1 MKNNIFRK
9 TAQAIRNVLGR
20 NSVDTGFDQS
30 LTESNKLLRHLF
42 EVRMFDL
49 KKKPKKKK
57 KDEENNDGEE
67 DLVAIELDEKGYQ
80 NFQVPGVCL
89 TNLE

>member
-9 TAQAIRNVLGR
+9 IAQTIRDVLGR
-20 NSVDTGFDQS
+20 NSVDTGFAQS
-30 LTESNKLLRHLF
+30 LTESNKLLKHFF

-57 KDEENNDGEE
+57 KDEETNGGEE